1 MIIAM
6 RTALAGL
13 IFLLLLACAAAAQ
26 SPRHPEIQ
34 RPQHTEPQ
42 QSFRTHTDQ
51 EIEVLELVNRER
63 RRERLST
70 LAWNEELATVARS
83 YSERMSREG
92 FFDHYDPAG
101 HTVLDRASKVHG
113 WSRIGE
119 NLFVCDEV
127 RDLGPFAIRGW
138 MLSPTHRGN
147 ILDPAW
153 TSSGVGIAHAA
164 DGQIYITQIFTQR

>member
-1 MIIAM
+1 MQK
-6 RTALAGL
+6 ALAGL
-13 IFLLLLACAAAAQ
+13 LFSLFFVLNAMAQ
-26 SPRHPEIQ
+26 SSRHAEPDPSLRSDNAQEIQ
-34 RPQHTEPQ
+34 
-42 QSFRTHTDQ
+42 
-51 EIEVLELVNRER
+51 ILELVNRQR
-63 RRERLST
+63 RRENLST
-70 LAWNEELATVARS
+70 LLWNEDLARVARL

-101 HTVLDRASKVHG
+101 RTVIDRASKIHG

-127 RDLGPFAIRGW
+127 RDLGSFAIRGW
-138 MLSPTHRGN
+138 MASPTHRNN